1 MHSRRFT
8 LGYALAGLLVA
19 AAPVAALKPD
29 PLIGTW
35 ILNVAK
41 SKYTPG
47 PAPKSSTVVYEA
59 AGEGIHV
66 VATTVNSE
74 GKTIH
79 LEYTANFDGK
89 DYPVTGSPDYNTTA
103 LKRVSPRKLEFTR
116 KQDGKVVQ
124 TGRITVSEGGKHRT
138 AITDGTNAAG
148 QTIHSEAVYDKKVT
162 N

>member
-1 MHSRRFT
+1 MRLPLRCT
-8 LGYALAGLLVA
+8 LAAFVIATPHALAA
-19 AAPVAALKPD
+19 KPD

-66 VATTVNSE
+66 VATTVNAE
-74 GKTIH
+74 GKTLR

-89 DYPVTGSPDYNTTA
+89 DYPVTGSADYNTTS
-103 LKRVSPRKLEFTR
+103 LKRLSPRKFEFIR
-116 KQDGKVVQ
+116 KQNGKVVQ
-124 TGRITVSEGGKHRT
+124 TGKITVSEGGKHRT

-148 QTIHSEAVYDKKVT
+148 QTIHSEAVYDRAAGQ
-162 N
+162 

>member
-8 LGYALAGLLVA
+8 LGYPLAGLLVA

-59 AGEGIHV
+59 AL
-66 VATTVNSE
+66 AARTT
-74 GKTIH
+74 T
-79 LEYTANFDGK
+79 
-89 DYPVTGSPDYNTTA
+89 
-103 LKRVSPRKLEFTR
+103 RPR
-116 KQDGKVVQ
+116 
-124 TGRITVSEGGKHRT
+124 
-138 AITDGTNAAG
+138 
-148 QTIHSEAVYDKKVT
+148 
-162 N
+162 